1 MCSCFDVLAVRG
13 SCMWRDVER
22 TVAKMVALRA
32 WRHDSELCLCV
43 NYTGLDVRVL
53 GIEICV

>member
-32 WRHDSELCLCV
+32 MFVLIIP
-43 NYTGLDVRVL
+43 LDVRVL
-53 GIEICV
+53 GIEICM

>member
-1 MCSCFDVLAVRG
+1 MCSCFDVFAVCG

-22 TVAKMVALRA
+22 TAAKWL
-32 WRHDSELCLCV
+32 HLELCLCV